1 MCNGASNATEKLINF
16 VHFSYLP
23 FRETALPLFLSPETL
38 LVDLEKIVLFGKKNY
53 TIIGFH
59 ALQKTNLAL
68 GRDAVAEW
76 ANALLSN

>member
-1 MCNGASNATEKLINF
+1 M
-16 VHFSYLP
+16 
-23 FRETALPLFLSPETL
+23 
-38 LVDLEKIVLFGKKNY
+38 VDLEKIVLFGKKNY
-53 TIIGFH
+53 TIIGVH